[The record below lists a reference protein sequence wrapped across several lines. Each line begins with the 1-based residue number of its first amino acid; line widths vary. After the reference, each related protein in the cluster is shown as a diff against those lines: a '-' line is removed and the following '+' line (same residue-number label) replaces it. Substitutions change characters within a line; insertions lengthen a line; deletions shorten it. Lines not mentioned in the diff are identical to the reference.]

1 MRSVILFSLCLFCAH
16 AQEFDVASVKINRS
30 GRQQSSLM
38 RSGGQIVLEN
48 VSLRECIAFAYGV
61 GEGQDYALTGPAWLA
76 AERFDIS
83 AKVSPD
89 IPRDQM
95 LLMIRALLAERF
107 GLKLHRESREMTV
120 YSMVVTRGG
129 PKLKPVSATGNSFSH
144 GPGHVSGRALSMS
157 DLADRLSGPVFK
169 LGLPVLNSTGL
180 SGTFDFTLD
189 WTPDDAR
196 VDDASKPSIF
206 TAIQEQL
213 GLKLERSKGMVQV
226 WVVDHAERVPV
237 GN

>member
-1 MRSVILFSLCLFCAH
+1 
-16 AQEFDVASVKINRS
+16 
-30 GRQQSSLM
+30 
-38 RSGGQIVLEN
+38 
-48 VSLRECIAFAYGV
+48 
-61 GEGQDYALTGPAWLA
+61 
-76 AERFDIS
+76 
-83 AKVSPD
+83 
-89 IPRDQM
+89 
-95 LLMIRALLAERF
+95 
-107 GLKLHRESREMTV
+107 
-120 YSMVVTRGG
+120 
-129 PKLKPVSATGNSFSH
+129 
-144 GPGHVSGRALSMS
+144 
-157 DLADRLSGPVFK
+157 
-169 LGLPVLNSTGL
+169 VLNSTGL